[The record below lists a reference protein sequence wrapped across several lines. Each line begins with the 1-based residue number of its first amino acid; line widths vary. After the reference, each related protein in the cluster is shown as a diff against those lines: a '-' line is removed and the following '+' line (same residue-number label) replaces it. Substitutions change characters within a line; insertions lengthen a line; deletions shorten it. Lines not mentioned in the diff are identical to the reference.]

1 MTKECPK
8 CGEKNLDNSH
18 FCKNCG
24 IELNEVTKPQ
34 KRKEVAKPP
43 KSSKSGPMGWW
54 EKQSN
59 FVKGL
64 SIVGV
69 CCVGLILLLFI
80 GSIVFPD
87 TSTTTTTPTST
98 STTTPTT
105 TSSLETYTGGGVT
118 FQYPKEW
125 TTYTPEEVD
134 PEEIINLKTTKG
146 DTSILTVFAEDDS
159 GEDLDYWKDVLLDA
173 SESRGTVTSQKDLTI
188 AGVNGYRIDLL
199 SSSSDAQQS
208 WIFFLKN
215 GKIYK
220 LLFTTGSLSA
230 ISSDMDT
237 IVNSFKTT

>member
-8 CGEKNLDNSH
+8 CKEQNPDSSS

-24 IELNEVTKPQ
+24 SELKEVTKVQ
-34 KRKEVAKPP
+34 
-43 KSSKSGPMGWW
+43 KSSKNGLSGWW
-54 EKQSN
+54 GKQTN
-59 FVKGL
+59 LVKGL
-64 SIVGV
+64 SVVGV

-87 TSTTTTTPTST
+87 TSTTTTTPSSSS
-98 STTTPTT
+98 STTAA
-105 TSSLETYTGGGVT
+105 TSSLESFTGSGVS

-125 TTYTPEEVD
+125 TEYTPDEVKAT
-134 PEEIINLKTTKG
+134 EVVNLKTTKG
-146 DTSILTVFAEDDS
+146 DTSILTVYAEDDS

-173 SESRGTVTSQKDLTI
+173 TSSQSTVTSQKSLTI
-188 AGVNGYRIDLL
+188 AGVNGYRIDST
-199 SSSSDAQQS
+199 SSSSDAEQS
-208 WIFFLKN
+208 WIFFVKN

-230 ISSDMDT
+230 ISSDIDT